1 VVLLLSACGEQETRS
16 LCPAYESFL
25 ATRDEITAIDPS
37 EATAAEVT
45 ELAEDY
51 LQQVVRMQE
60 VADGRYTAELDALES
75 ATDDVVRTLAA
86 VQDDA
91 EYETWQPLIEDSLE
105 DVRNA
110 SARFE
115 EAIEPTCAPAATV
128 TSTESSEP

>member
-1 VVLLLSACGEQETRS
+1 MVSLSACGQQEERS

-25 ATRDEITAIDPS
+25 ETREEIRSIDASGTTAD
-37 EATAAEVT
+37 EATD
-45 ELAEDY
+45 LAEAY

-91 EYETWQPLIEDSLE
+91 EYDIWAPLIEDSLE
-105 DVRNA
+105 DVQNA

-115 EAIEPTCAPAATV
+115 EAIEPTCPAPTTVAT
-128 TSTESSEP
+128 TTSSEP